1 MQAHRRRK
9 KYIVHKKVQYKYA
22 ILTVAMLVLYT
33 MVLLAAIFAPS
44 IVIFIS
50 EDVPLSARAEAANA
64 FLLLNRY
71 MWPGIAAIILLFG
84 AVSIFITHR
93 VAGPLFVIERMI
105 NQIAGGNLSTRI
117 KLRKGDDLI
126 EFEQSINRMAEKL
139 EASLSELQE
148 RARNLSAMAR
158 DPALDPSSG
167 KQAKV
172 LAEAEGIEK
181 VLAQYTFGKKR
192 KKND

>member
-126 EFEQSINRMAEKL
+126 EFEQSMNRMAEKL
-139 EASLSELQE
+139 ETSLSELQE

>member
-126 EFEQSINRMAEKL
+126 EFEQSMNRMAEKL

-148 RARNLSAMAR
+148 RTRNLSAMAR

>member
-126 EFEQSINRMAEKL
+126 EFEQSMNRMAEKL